1 MRISDDRYSRDRL
14 RLDLALRFMR
24 HEARTHTI
32 RKWTGLTDDRIRKLY
47 RSYLTD
53 LPSQVARHR
62 GKSPG
67 QAAFFTR
74 TPRAQQEAA
83 VLASLYCLLGV
94 MPCDV
99 AVDAEHPL
107 PGVARGERLCQA
119 FEAYLMLVPS
129 SHITFEH
136 AVLLVNELARGD
148 ELKLGDCTECGVL
161 VVVDSLA
168 LGDIRCSR
176 CAEPGHCAVRIPRIF
191 AGFHRLG
198 PRSPPTQFF
207 RGAVSRPSRRGARG
221 GGLAQRLRARTRPR
235 SMSWPRHPQLMFAEP
250 EPRIAFVSG
259 AIR

>member
-14 RLDLALRFMR
+14 RFDLALRFMR

-47 RSYLTD
+47 RSYLIH

-94 MPCDV
+94 MPSDMV
-99 AVDAEHPL
+99 VDAEHPL

-119 FEAYLMLVPS
+119 YEAYLSLVPGPL
-129 SHITFEH
+129 ITFEH
-136 AVLLVNELARGD
+136 AILLVNELARGE
-148 ELKLGDCTECGVL
+148 ELRLGDCTDCGGL

-168 LGDIRCSR
+168 LKDIRCAR
-176 CAEPGHCAVRIPRIF
+176 CA
-191 AGFHRLG
+191 G
-198 PRSPPTQFF
+198 PD
-207 RGAVSRPSRRGARG
+207 G
-221 GGLAQRLRARTRPR
+221 GEALLE
-235 SMSWPRHPQLMFAEP
+235 S
-250 EPRIAFVSG
+250 
-259 AIR
+259 